1 MLICLESETT
11 GLKTAQ
17 TLNMCYKVKTD
28 TEIKPKI
35 LEAPGASPV
44 AVPLDK
50 KEQLRN
56 FGKTVQ
62 NLEKRARSKY
72 VTNQLTQ
79 KLIALDSPN
88 KGRYVKSL
96 SCTCTITHSNGKLTA
111 KYCGYRWC
119 MVCNRIRTAKYI
131 SIYAPILETWS
142 KSYMVTLTIPNCKAD
157 QLKDTIDLMNKTI
170 RKITDVF
177 RKRKLVFRAV
187 RKLEVTYNNIRND
200 YHPHYHFIVE
210 GEEQTVRLV
219 QEWLKR
225 LPQCSENAQH
235 IAEFNGDLREMFK
248 YITKLFTR
256 DKETGKY
263 KTVNVEA
270 LDIILRTLHGR
281 RTFQNY
287 GFNLPEEI
295 KEDEPMELNESLSE
309 GELSNNGEPKE
320 YVWYDSGWVNVDDGT
335 ILADYKISAD
345 IQKLLKQSGLHDDS

>member
-1 MLICLESETT
+1 MYHENNTYPNKKTNFSEES
-11 GLKTAQ
+11 
-17 TLNMCYKVKTD
+17 
-28 TEIKPKI
+28 
-35 LEAPGASPV
+35 GASPF
-44 AVPLDK
+44 AGSLDK

-56 FGKTVQ
+56 FGNTTS
-62 NLEKRARSKY
+62 NLVKRARSKII
-72 VTNQLTQ
+72 TNLLTQ

-88 KGRYVKSL
+88 KGRYIKSL
-96 SCTCTITHSNGKLTA
+96 SCTRTITHSDGKLTA

-119 MVCNRIRTAKYI
+119 TVCNRIRTAKYI

-142 KSYMVTLTIPNCKAD
+142 KSYMVTLTVPNCKAE

-177 RKRKLVFRAV
+177 RKRKIVFRAV
-187 RKLEVTYNNIRND
+187 RKLEVTYNDIRND

-210 GEEQTVRLV
+210 GEEQTVKLV

-235 IAEFNGDLREMFK
+235 IAEFNGDLREIFK

-256 DKETGKY
+256 DKETGKN
-263 KTVNVEA
+263 KTVNVDA

-320 YVWYDSGWVNVDDGT
+320 YVWYETGWVNVDDGT